1 MWSVEKKDN
10 DWLRKQNKELFDQ
23 NKHLTWQVNTTKQF
37 YETMRDWAE
46 FLVEQKWK
54 VMKENEELKSK
65 IGL

>member
-1 MWSVEKKDN
+1 
-10 DWLRKQNKELFDQ
+10 LRKQNKELFDQ

-65 IGL
+65 IEL